1 MNQLKPYLLRATRD
15 WCLDNGLTPH
25 LLVDATAAGVVVPTS
40 HIEDGKIV
48 LNTSP
53 RAIQAFDID
62 DGGVRFAARFGGK
75 EFFVEA
81 PLNAVLAIYAKES
94 GQGITFPPEATSA
107 THPMTGRTSEAS
119 RDTVSSRGPA
129 DVRDAQMPRRPG
141 MAESGLDPIGE
152 AAATP
157 TAKAGTPPSKE
168 PPPAGKPPRKGPALK
183 IVK

>member
-81 PLNAVLAIYAKES
+81 PLNAVLAIYAKEN
-94 GQGITFPPEATSA
+94 GQGITFPPEAASA
-107 THPMTGRTSEAS
+107 TSL
-119 RDTVSSRGPA
+119 SRGP
-129 DVRDAQMPRRPG
+129 R
-141 MAESGLDPIGE
+141 LDPTGE
-152 AAATP
+152 AAGMP

-168 PPPAGKPPRKGPALK
+168 PPPGKPPRKGPALK

>member
-81 PLNAVLAIYAKES
+81 PLNAVLAIYAKEN
-94 GQGITFPPEATSA
+94 GQGITFPPEAASA
-107 THPMTGRTSEAS
+107 TSL
-119 RDTVSSRGPA
+119 SRGP
-129 DVRDAQMPRRPG
+129 R
-141 MAESGLDPIGE
+141 LDPTGE

>member
-62 DGGVRFAARFGGK
+62 DGGVRFAARFDGK

-107 THPMTGRTSEAS
+107 TNSTDGRTSAAS
-119 RDTVSSRGPA
+119 RASDSSRGPA

-141 MAESGLDPIGE
+141 MAEGGPSPPGKPRPCRRPRP
-152 AAATP
+152 ARRRPKNPRPPANRR
-157 TAKAGTPPSKE
+157 AKARRS
-168 PPPAGKPPRKGPALK
+168 RS
-183 IVK
+183 

>member
-25 LLVDATAAGVVVPTS
+25 LLVDATAAGVVVPMN
-40 HIEDGKIV
+40 HVEDGKIV
-48 LNTSP
+48 LNTHP
-53 RAIQAFDID
+53 RSIQAFDID

-81 PLNAVLAIYAKES
+81 PLNAVLAIYAKEN
-94 GQGITFPPEATSA
+94 GQGITFPPEAA
-107 THPMTGRTSEAS
+107 AMPM
-119 RDTVSSRGPA
+119 
-129 DVRDAQMPRRPG
+129 
-141 MAESGLDPIGE
+141 
-152 AAATP
+152 
-157 TAKAGTPPSKE
+157 AKAGTPPSKE

>member
-25 LLVDATAAGVVVPTS
+25 LLVDANVAGVVVPTS

-62 DGGVRFAARFGGK
+62 DAGVRFAARFGGK

-81 PLNAVLAIYAKES
+81 PLNAVLAIYAKEN
-94 GQGITFPPEATSA
+94 GQGITFPPEAASA
-107 THPMTGRTSEAS
+107 TNSTDGRTSAAS
-119 RDTVSSRGPA
+119 RASDSSRGP
-129 DVRDAQMPRRPG
+129 R
-141 MAESGLDPIGE
+141 LDPTGE
-152 AAATP
+152 AAGMP

-168 PPPAGKPPRKGPALK
+168 PPPGKPPRKGPALK

>member
-94 GQGITFPPEATSA
+94 GQGITFPPEAAGATS
-107 THPMTGRTSEAS
+107 PS
-119 RDTVSSRGPA
+119 
-129 DVRDAQMPRRPG
+129 
-141 MAESGLDPIGE
+141 E
-152 AAATP
+152 AAAMP
-157 TAKAGTPPSKE
+157 TAKAGAPPSKE
-168 PPPAGKPPRKGPALK
+168 PPPAGTPPRKGPALK
-183 IVK
+183 LVK

>member
-62 DGGVRFAARFGGK
+62 DGGVRFAARFRRQGILRRSATQRRARDLRQGNRSGHYLSTG
-75 EFFVEA
+75 VRGHA
-81 PLNAVLAIYAKES
+81 D
-94 GQGITFPPEATSA
+94 GQGRHAA
-107 THPMTGRTSEAS
+107 VQRTPA
-119 RDTVSSRGPA
+119 RRHTAAQGP
-129 DVRDAQMPRRPG
+129 RAQDR
-141 MAESGLDPIGE
+141 EI
-152 AAATP
+152 
-157 TAKAGTPPSKE
+157 
-168 PPPAGKPPRKGPALK
+168 AGK
-183 IVK
+183 

>member
-1 MNQLKPYLLRATRD
+1 MNQLKPYLLRAARD

-25 LLVDATAAGVVVPTS
+25 LLVDATVAGVVVPTS

-62 DGGVRFAARFGGK
+62 DGGVRFAARFNGK

-94 GQGITFPPEATSA
+94 GQGITFPPEAASA
-107 THPMTGRTSEAS
+107 TSPS
-119 RDTVSSRGPA
+119 
-129 DVRDAQMPRRPG
+129 
-141 MAESGLDPIGE
+141 E
-152 AAATP
+152 AAAMP

-168 PPPAGKPPRKGPALK
+168 PPPGKPPRKGPALK